1 MQGLNW
7 DLIWDHGPF
16 SFSTF
21 WGSSKIS
28 CEITGLFDDF
38 VARFSSLISELHSL
52 RPPLR
57 PPLKGTPAFAPDS
70 AHYAPT
76 FATKICLKII
86 KNPGSHNFFWDPQ
99 CWKTEGPGLI
109 YKKFLMMKKH
119 SRFNFCSI
127 GKTKKV
133 VILPLVSKT
142 AGKKTFTIYRFFRN
156 FLMWQKYENVAFP
169 APKFIQK
176 RLVSF

>member
-1 MQGLNW
+1 MNTQSRAKTPKRQFFQEKTLFWNLRLEITIKTQRISKWISLQGLNW
-7 DLIWDHGPF
+7 DLILDHAAF
-16 SFSTF
+16 SFSTV
-21 WGSSKIS
+21 WGSSKRS

-86 KNPGSHNFFWDPQ
+86 KNPGSHNFFWNPQ
-99 CWKTEGPGLI
+99 CWKIDLI
-109 YKKFLMMKKH
+109 YKIPVLEW
-119 SRFNFCSI
+119 SGSNI
-127 GKTKKV
+127 
-133 VILPLVSKT
+133 
-142 AGKKTFTIYRFFRN
+142 
-156 FLMWQKYENVAFP
+156 
-169 APKFIQK
+169 
-176 RLVSF
+176 

>member
-109 YKKFLMMKKH
+109 YKNQHSFQVKWFEISLIFKFYSSTWFLRQAW
-119 SRFNFCSI
+119 RFQW
-127 GKTKKV
+127 V
-133 VILPLVSKT
+133 
-142 AGKKTFTIYRFFRN
+142 
-156 FLMWQKYENVAFP
+156 Q
-169 APKFIQK
+169 
-176 RLVSF
+176 